1 MEIKYF
7 GNNKI
12 FIKGKKESVWLN
24 PKKSNLE
31 DKNYYAR
38 IIIFTDKEN
47 NFIKLGEEGEKVI
60 ISGAGEYE
68 IGGIKIMGLVG
79 MYVINVDGVKILFL
93 GREEGILS

>member
-60 ISGAGEYE
+60 LHYE
-68 IGGIKIMGLVG
+68 K
-79 MYVINVDGVKILFL
+79 NK
-93 GREEGILS
+93 